1 MRSSSL
7 FLALTAIGL
16 VGVSGCA
23 STRSS
28 SSGANASAPA
38 AVHPTPARRDSK
50 LILLDEIRA
59 SGAATAFDLVQSLRP
74 MWLNKRGPQSIQNE
88 GEVHVYVG
96 DTRMGDVDAL
106 REIAAASIASIRY
119 LDAKEANYKF
129 GQGHPYGAIV
139 ISTVFP
145 PNP

>member
-1 MRSSSL
+1 MSSSSRL
-7 FLALTAIGL
+7 LVSVAIGL
-16 VGVSGCA
+16 AGVSGCA
-23 STRSS
+23 SPRSS
-28 SSGANASAPA
+28 SSGTTASASSHPA
-38 AVHPTPARRDSK
+38 PARRDSK

-59 SGAATAFDLVQSLRP
+59 SGAATAFDLVQTLRP

-88 GEVHVYVG
+88 GDVHVYVG
-96 DTRMGDVDAL
+96 DTRMGDLDAL

>member
-1 MRSSSL
+1 MRSFSL
-7 FLALTAIGL
+7 LLASAAIGL
-16 VGVSGCA
+16 GGVSGCA
-23 STRSS
+23 SPRSS
-28 SSGANASAPA
+28 SSGTNAPPSAA
-38 AVHPTPARRDSK
+38 SHPTPARRDSK

-74 MWLNKRGPQSIQNE
+74 MWLTKRGPQSIQNE

-96 DTRMGDVDAL
+96 DTRMGDIDAL

-145 PNP
+145 SNR